1 MDFVGRCRGQIKVE
15 ISPEISSQILRQKY
29 RQRNLLVEDQPIT
42 QSNVHKL
49 LSPREGL
56 LLTST
61 YNSPQT
67 TAVKIKEAAHHPPRP
82 QQPPKKALWNLPE
95 IPSLDETKDHRSI
108 LQKKLGELDLISNG
122 LKGKL
127 HQGREGQEP
136 LFATAASAP
145 PPMPSSSSTN
155 DLQEDLQRLR
165 SCLETQLTQMQNTLN
180 KGQNLREIENQPEKE
195 VDPPSEN
202 QELPRP
208 RMEPDGGNPN
218 ESKIDTAT
226 HSVRSNSSKE

>member
-15 ISPEISSQILRQKY
+15 ISPEISSQILRRKYHTQK
-29 RQRNLLVEDQPIT
+29 RNLWVEEPIT

-56 LLTST
+56 LTST
-61 YNSPQT
+61 CNSPQT
-67 TAVKIKEAAHHPPRP
+67 TAVKIKEAAHPPRP
-82 QQPPKKALWNLPE
+82 HQPPKKALWNLPE

-108 LQKKLGELDLISNG
+108 LQKKLGELDIISNG

-127 HQGREGQEP
+127 HQEEGQEP

-145 PPMPSSSSTN
+145 PPIPSSSTN

-180 KGQNLREIENQPEKE
+180 KGQHHFAENQPEKE
-195 VDPPSEN
+195 VDPPSES

-226 HSVRSNSSKE
+226 HSIHSNSSKD

>member
-42 QSNVHKL
+42 QSNSHKL
-49 LSPREGL
+49 LSPQGSL

-67 TAVKIKEAAHHPPRP
+67 TAVKIKEAAHHPPP
-82 QQPPKKALWNLPE
+82 PPKKALWNLPE

-108 LQKKLGELDLISNG
+108 LQKKLGELDIISNG

-127 HQGREGQEP
+127 HQGREGHEP
-136 LFATAASAP
+136 LFATPAAASAP

-180 KGQNLREIENQPEKE
+180 KGQILREIENQPETE

>member
-29 RQRNLLVEDQPIT
+29 RQRNLLVEDQQPIT

-49 LSPREGL
+49 LSPQGSL

-67 TAVKIKEAAHHPPRP
+67 TAAVKIKEAAHHPP
-82 QQPPKKALWNLPE
+82 PPSKKALWNLPE

-108 LQKKLGELDLISNG
+108 LQKKLGELDIISNG

-127 HQGREGQEP
+127 HQGREGHEP
-136 LFATAASAP
+136 LFATAAASAP

-180 KGQNLREIENQPEKE
+180 KGQILREIENQPETD

-218 ESKIDTAT
+218 ESKIDTTT